1 MNRISPIWILTSLN
15 GEAFDKFKEAIDQQ
29 FKAFSETELKGFV
42 DCANHRWWG
51 VETTDD
57 GLDDDWDQRTGYPNN
72 IPAYLPNNFR
82 LYNGQ
87 QGIVIY
93 YAPLRD
99 FIKGSRH
106 VEALKNNP
114 LFFQTYAGNSFY
126 YGLTSFHREETT
138 NTDFTGLIRRVE
150 EFEIENRLYSSIT
163 FLSDS
168 SHEAG
173 ANPNGYQSL
182 NEYDQLALVVN
193 SILSIAITKRKLDEL
208 NNNEHRL
215 FNTAGVFSFTYE
227 PDVLKNSK
235 AYLLAEKLLEVFC
248 NNKKDLEWYSQNDA
262 KTHFDVSSLKK
273 NFHWYNIYKLLSQG
287 FEEESMKGLWPHC
300 EISPWQMFAYKLV
313 PLYFKKY
320 VKSLL
325 RKVYSNVHDFASITQ
340 MRYESFTKKR
350 RQQILDGTA
359 DIENR
364 QQFAK
369 TAIAAY
375 VCSVWDASYKG
386 AKGVQQVLLLLEKTK
401 DYLEKQKKEIDKIKS
416 FKEPNDDQHKG
427 FPKVED
433 YPLQEIFKKENEKYK
448 QHYVEF
454 VTNGVPPADNTEDAD
469 ISYEERQ
476 LSMLQ
481 KLLQWHPM
489 PLNLFTKAGILSVLI
504 FVSIWALISIIQ
516 ATNMVSIFSLET
528 NQSLIALFVIIA
540 VIVLVFAFVKYGF
553 KTLRKIRLALEKYIA
568 WSYYKIQRDVY
579 GISLEEEKHYYDAL
593 IEECDRITSRLEIF
607 VKSALKDKPSFERY
621 RISKFQRNILDKM
634 DDGNQILTA
643 TALNITLQLNN
654 QEFSTDEV
662 VQGLFSAMLREGNQ
676 TLSEKMLNS
685 ILDEKDESHAKDY
698 LFTKW
703 YNILKDNI
711 QVLINGQSGNTIDF
725 PAFHNS
731 PTSNFTIQACLS
743 ANAIIY
749 PSVYVFAMRPYSW
762 AISLVPN
769 GPGYV
774 QGDKWERIFS
784 GPIQVNQK
792 VPDFANVQNQ
802 PGWFTSEHIALFLRI
817 HAFDRLIVN
826 DENNRETTIFN

>member
-1 MNRISPIWILTSLN
+1 MNRISPVWILTSLT
-15 GEAFDKFKEAIDQQ
+15 GEAFDEFKEAIDQQ
-29 FKAFSETELKGFV
+29 FRAFSETELNGFA
-42 DCANHRWWG
+42 DCPTHQWWG
-51 VETTDD
+51 VETTYG
-57 GLDDDWDQRTGYPNN
+57 GLNDNWSQDTGYPNN
-72 IPAYLPNNFR
+72 IPAYLPSTFR
-82 LYNGQ
+82 LFDGN

-99 FIKGSRH
+99 FTYESHNIH
-106 VEALKNNP
+106 NLKNNP
-114 LFFQTYAGNSFY
+114 LFFRTYAGNKFF
-126 YGLTSFHREETT
+126 YGLTSFQIEDTANHDFLDLVRSIETEEK
-138 NTDFTGLIRRVE
+138 
-150 EFEIENRLYSSIT
+150 ENRLFNSIT
-163 FLSDS
+163 FLSNS
-168 SHEAG
+168 SHIAG
-173 ANPNGYQSL
+173 INPDGYQNL
-182 NEYDQLALVVN
+182 NHDDFLALVVN
-193 SILSIAITKRKLDEL
+193 SIFTIAITKRTLYQI
-208 NNNEHRL
+208 NNEQERL
-215 FNTAGVFSFTYE
+215 FNIAGVFSFTYE
-227 PDVLKNSK
+227 PDALKKSK
-235 AYLLAEKLLEVFC
+235 AYLLAEKLLAAFC
-248 NNKKDLEWYSQNDA
+248 NNKQDIDWYSQNDA

-300 EISPWQMFAYKLV
+300 EISPWQMLAYKLV

-325 RKVYSNVHDFASITQ
+325 RKVYNNVHDFASITQ
-340 MRYESFTKKR
+340 MRYETFAKKR

-401 DYLEKQKKEIDKIKS
+401 DYLEKQKKEVNKVKA
-416 FKEPNDDQHKG
+416 FEEPNDDQYKG

-433 YPLQEIFKKENEKYK
+433 YPLMEIFKKENEKYK
-448 QHYVEF
+448 KHYVEL
-454 VTNGVPPADNTEDAD
+454 VTNGEPPADNTEDAD
-469 ISYEERQ
+469 KSYEERQ

-489 PLNLFTKAGILSVLI
+489 PLNLFTKAGLLSVLI

-528 NQSLIALFVIIA
+528 DQSLIALFVIIA

-568 WSYYKIQRDVY
+568 WSYYKVQRDVY

-593 IEECDRITSRLEIF
+593 IKECDRITNRLDIF

-621 RISKFQRNILDKM
+621 KISKFQRNILDKM

-654 QEFSTDEV
+654 QEFTADEV
-662 VQGLFSAMLREGNQ
+662 VQGIFSAMLKEDQ
-676 TLSEKMLNS
+676 TLDVRMRNC
-685 ILDEKDESHAKDY
+685 ILDEKDENHVKENILAI
-698 LFTKW
+698 W
-703 YNILKDNI
+703 YNILKDHI
-711 QVLINGQSGNTIDF
+711 QVLINGQCGNTIDF

-731 PTSNFTIQACLS
+731 PTSNFNIQACMS
-743 ANAIIY
+743 ANAIIH
-749 PSVYVFAMRPYSW
+749 PSVYVFAMIPYSCT
-762 AISLVPN
+762 ISLVPN
-769 GPGYV
+769 GPGHV
-774 QGDKWERIFS
+774 RGDRWENLFS
-784 GPIQVNQK
+784 GPTPVNQRI
-792 VPDFANVQNQ
+792 PNFANVQDQ
-802 PGWFTSEHIALFLRI
+802 PGWFYTEQIALFMRI
-817 HAFDRLIVN
+817 HAYDKLIVM
-826 DENNRETTIFN
+826 DQNNKETTIFNN